1 MVFHYASGR
10 ERIDQKILISR
21 SPYTPSTPVPAD
33 PGRKLGGS
41 RTGCLRCG
49 RLPRQYPCHRSRRAT
64 PCVLPGAATDELNIL
79 YFIIFYFKIDL
90 TGTDSLCLV
99 CHGKTSSKWYVF

>member
-33 PGRKLGGS
+33 PGRKWGGRRS
-41 RTGCLRCG
+41 EC
-49 RLPRQYPCHRSRRAT
+49 RQY
-64 PCVLPGAATDELNIL
+64 
-79 YFIIFYFKIDL
+79 
-90 TGTDSLCLV
+90 
-99 CHGKTSSKWYVF
+99 GK